1 LTNTKTAILT
11 TGTPAPD
18 FTLHTTPDQTVSL
31 SDFRG
36 QPVVLVFYP
45 ADYSPVCGDQ
55 LALYNQ
61 VLPTFRKHADDVQ
74 ILGISVDG
82 VWCHQAYAHD
92 RKLKFPLLSDFHPQ
106 GATAKLYGVYDEATG
121 TSKRALFVL
130 DPDGV
135 ITWSYVSPAGINPG
149 ADGILEALK
158 ALPKKG

>member
-1 LTNTKTAILT
+1 MSNET
-11 TGTPAPD
+11 TVLPPGTIAPD

-31 SDFRG
+31 SDFKG

-45 ADYSPVCGDQ
+45 ADFSPVCGDQ

-61 VLPTFRKHADDVQ
+61 VLPTFRKYGGDVQ
-74 ILGISVDG
+74 LLGISVDG

-92 RKLKFPLLSDFHPQ
+92 RKLKFPLLSDFHPM
-106 GATAKLYGVYDEATG
+106 GATAKTYGVYDETTG
-121 TSKRALFVL
+121 TTKRALFVI
-130 DPDGV
+130 DPDGK
-135 ITWSYVSPAGINPG
+135 IAWNHVSPAGLNPG

>member
-1 LTNTKTAILT
+1 MTNATSSALPA
-11 TGTPAPD
+11 GVSAPD
-18 FTLHTTPDQTVSL
+18 FTLHTTPDQSVSL

-45 ADYSPVCGDQ
+45 ADFSPVCGDQ

-61 VLPTFRKHADDVQ
+61 VLPTLRKYAHEVQ
-74 ILGISVDG
+74 LLGISVDG

-92 RKLKFPLLSDFHPQ
+92 RKLKFPLLADSHPQ
-106 GATAKLYGVYDEATG
+106 GATAKAYGVFDETYG
-121 TSKRALFVL
+121 MSQRALFVI
-130 DPDGV
+130 DQDGK

>member
-1 LTNTKTAILT
+1 LTNTESAILPV
-11 TGTPAPD
+11 GTPAPD
-18 FTLHTTPDQTVSL
+18 FTLNTTPDQTVSL

-45 ADYSPVCGDQ
+45 ADFSPVCGDQ

-61 VLPTFRKHADDVQ
+61 VLPMFRKHADDVQ
-74 ILGISVDG
+74 LLAISVDG

-106 GATAKLYGVYDEATG
+106 GATAKRFGVYDEATG

-130 DPDGV
+130 DTDGT

-158 ALPKKG
+158 SLPRKG

>member
-1 LTNTKTAILT
+1 MSTETVVLPP
-11 TGTPAPD
+11 GTPAPD

-31 SDFRG
+31 SDFKG

-45 ADYSPVCGDQ
+45 ADFSPVCGDQ

-61 VLPTFRKHADDVQ
+61 VLPTFRKYGGDVQ
-74 ILGISVDG
+74 LLGISVDG

-92 RKLKFPLLSDFHPQ
+92 RKLKFPLLSDFHPT
-106 GATAKLYGVYDEATG
+106 GATAKTYGVYDDTTG
-121 TSKRALFVL
+121 TTKRALFVI
-130 DPDGV
+130 DTEGNIV
-135 ITWSYVSPAGINPG
+135 WNHVSSAGLNPG

>member
-1 LTNTKTAILT
+1 MTNTENAILPP
-11 TGTPAPD
+11 GTAAPD

-31 SDFRG
+31 SNFRG
-36 QPVVLVFYP
+36 KPVVLVFYP
-45 ADYSPVCGDQ
+45 ADFSPVCGDQ

-61 VLPTFRKHADDVQ
+61 VLPTLHKYAGDVQ

-82 VWCHQAYAHD
+82 VWCHQAYAHE
-92 RKLKFPLLSDFHPQ
+92 RKLKFPLLSDFHQ
-106 GATAKLYGVYDEATG
+106 HGATSKQYGVYDEATG
-121 TSKRALFVL
+121 TSERALFVL
-130 DPDGV
+130 DPEGM